1 MKGNMYETTSI
12 FSTVNAINSTAANT
26 IVATTDSYADYE
38 NYEEGLT
45 P

>member
-1 MKGNMYETTSI
+1 MKGIMYETTSI
-12 FSTVNAINSTAANT
+12 FSTVNAINSTAAD
-26 IVATTDSYADYE
+26 TTMASTNSSADYE